1 MVKCQDY
8 GVNWNFTPLLQSL
21 KGSIETF
28 RLVCS
33 DPTKGVIHI
42 HALQHPPTKTDIHLE
57 RKVHCVILSY
67 DFGEE
72 YKVYLRVNFIHIILI
87 KWLTPQKPELFEL
100 LLVTGKVALVD

>member
-21 KGSIETF
+21 KGSVEAF
-28 RLVCS
+28 RLVCC

-42 HALQHPPTKTDIHLE
+42 HAFQHPPTKTDIHLQT
-57 RKVHCVILSY
+57 KVHRVILSH

-72 YKVYLRVNFIHIILI
+72 HIQTLPLGEFHSYNTH
-87 KWLTPQKPELFEL
+87 KMAYSTEAGNL
-100 LLVTGKVALVD
+100 